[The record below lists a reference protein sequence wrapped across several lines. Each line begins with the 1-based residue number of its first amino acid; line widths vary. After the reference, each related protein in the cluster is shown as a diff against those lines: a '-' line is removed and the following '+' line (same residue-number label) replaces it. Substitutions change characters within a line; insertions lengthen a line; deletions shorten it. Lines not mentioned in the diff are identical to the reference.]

1 MILCVGSHRKIEFF
15 EQGIPSYGGIHDCVF
30 LLCSVLGMSVESA
43 PPISE
48 EKEEEVE
55 EKEKEEKEEDIPD
68 DTTHSLS
75 AEGSFMPF
83 FRIVEW
89 SSPFNMNIANA
100 SISHYQAVDF
110 SSLN

>member
-1 MILCVGSHRKIEFF
+1 MCGESQKNWVLWAGYPILWGNTWF
-15 EQGIPSYGGIHDCVF
+15 VF

-43 PPISE
+43 PPVSE
-48 EKEEEVE
+48 KKEEEVE

-83 FRIVEW
+83 
-89 SSPFNMNIANA
+89 SG
-100 SISHYQAVDF
+100 
-110 SSLN
+110 